1 MLNNWDS
8 AVAETSIGKPY
19 NDKPID
25 IGRFLRKFD
34 KDIDENELIWHRDKR
49 SRVITVMSGE
59 DWKLQFDD
67 LLPVALEKNKQYKIP
82 KETYHRI
89 LKGKGNLILEI
100 REEE

>member
-1 MLNNWDS
+1 M
-8 AVAETSIGKPY
+8 AETSTGKPY
-19 NDKPID
+19 DDKPLD

-34 KDIDENELIWHRDKR
+34 KDIDDNELIWHRDKR

-67 LLPVALEKNKQYKIP
+67 LLPVTLKKNKEYKIP

-89 LKGKGNLILEI
+89 LKGRGNLILEI
-100 REEE
+100 REE